1 MVKSKASN
9 FHSFLNLFV
18 TEGKLQEYP
27 NDPHAPP
34 VALRENVIIK
44 EGTALHTLNSVGT
57 SFLEEFSGSP

>member
-9 FHSFLNLFV
+9 FHPFLNLFV
-18 TEGKLQEYP
+18 TGKLQEYP

-44 EGTALHTLNSVGT
+44 EGTALHTLNIGT